1 MTGKISDNLGRS
13 SGLVKAVQAGRTG
26 TVDWQTDSIKTST
39 FTATNGEG
47 YFAKSLFTAV
57 LKPNMAILA

>member
-39 FTATNGEG
+39 FTATNG
-47 YFAKSLFTAV
+47 
-57 LKPNMAILA
+57 